1 MTELLRAPFHFLVH
15 TVFCL
20 HYYLGFF
27 TTLFPQSERWQS
39 VCVIPLLYN
48 ILQFFFFFALKVHHL
63 YWGLTKASSIFV
75 YSLYSFSLCRGH
87 AGHLSVTSAYWACS
101 SGGAF
106 AHAVCS
112 EGIHFPPAL
121 CKAACCWGFRAGLKS
136 HLRGLVWYAET
147 ASLFHDSFP

>member
-48 ILQFFFFFALKVHHL
+48 ILQFFFFLHLKSIIFTEASPKPVPSLSTVCIVFHCAVVTLATFLLLQPTEPAPPVGRLHMLCVLKGYISLQLSARLLAAGALGLVLKV
-63 YWGLTKASSIFV
+63 
-75 YSLYSFSLCRGH
+75 
-87 AGHLSVTSAYWACS
+87 TSEA
-101 SGGAF
+101 
-106 AHAVCS
+106 
-112 EGIHFPPAL
+112 
-121 CKAACCWGFRAGLKS
+121 
-136 HLRGLVWYAET
+136 
-147 ASLFHDSFP
+147 